1 VLRRVLHTTVVAAGI
16 VFAQAGA
23 ANAYPWPLRPFD
35 VPHPVRSVLGDPR
48 TMFVRDAAMPAG
60 GPGTF
65 SFHNGVDI
73 DAPSGTPVYPVVSGS
88 VDAVIG
94 RVGVLVRSTRGR
106 LFLYYHL
113 RPDVHKGEQVIAE
126 RTVLGRV
133 AIWAD
138 ELHFSEFDRG
148 RIANPLLR
156 GHLTPYRD
164 TTKPTVAYIQF
175 RDPRGDQLSALD
187 LHGRVEIV
195 ANAYDTPVPAARE
208 RGRRY
213 KVSGYV
219 RDRFSVVPAAV
230 SWTLFR
236 WRGGTVVPERTV
248 VDFRRRFLPPRRS
261 FWRIY
266 ARGTYANRP
275 EFGQRFYKN
284 MPGVFLF
291 RLTPA
296 FLNTERLRD
305 GLYIVK
311 VTATD
316 VRGNTGSLSAR
327 FMIQNHHGA

>member
-1 VLRRVLHTTVVAAGI
+1 LHTTVVAAGV

-48 TMFVRDAAMPAG
+48 TVFVRDAAMSMG
-60 GPGTF
+60 GSGTF

-94 RVGVLVRSTRGR
+94 RVGVLVRSSRGR
-106 LFLYYHL
+106 LFLYYHV
-113 RPDVHKGEQVIAE
+113 RPKVRKGESVVAE

-148 RIANPLLR
+148 RIANPLLPA
-156 GHLTPYRD
+156 HLTPYRD
-164 TTKPTVAYIQF
+164 TTSPTVAYVQF
-175 RDPRGDQLSALD
+175 RDPRGDQLPALD
-187 LHGRVEIV
+187 VHGRVEIV
-195 ANAYDTPVPAARE
+195 ADAYDTPMPAPPE
-208 RGRRY
+208 RRRGY
-213 KVSGYV
+213 RVSRYV
-219 RDRFSVVPAAV
+219 RDRFAVVPAAV
-230 SWTLFR
+230 SWALFR
-236 WRGGTVVPERTV
+236 WGGRNVVPETTV

-275 EFGQRFYKN
+275 EFGNRFYAN

-291 RLTPA
+291 RLTPT
-296 FLNTERLRD
+296 FLDTERLSD